1 MTRSQHIQLL
11 KRQPRLGYPIIEDI
25 QNAIKTLSV
34 VAEEIGASQFAAFNQ
49 RVQQGFLDMA
59 KEATYFEE
67 RLSALNENFGIS
79 SKAASQL
86 AQGLEKTRAALNGTD
101 KASKE
106 LADSVKIS
114 NLQMQQYA
122 SNIKK
127 MLPTLNQASDAMAGS
142 RLQRSLIRGQRI
154 LKTNIGLTDEQT
166 NSYTQF
172 AAAGEFGI
180 DAQLRLTKA
189 ISAGADGVDSLGTFK
204 MITQEIAEAG
214 AEIQLQYG
222 RLPGSLEGAVL
233 KAKKLG
239 FSLQDVTKIGDTLL
253 NIESSI
259 GAELEYQLLSGKR
272 LVDQDGKSL
281 TNKYR
286 EATLQGNAT
295 KQAETLEEI
304 VQSQGEVLEKNLFAR
319 KQLAKTMGI
328 EEKQLA
334 SAIQKQKILEKA
346 SEAGIVVDID
356 DEGSLKEAANIL
368 ADQGELT
375 ADEFEQFQKDLDT
388 RTTDDILKQQLTVQ
402 REQLMM
408 SMLTN
413 DEADK
418 LREALTSAAG
428 GAAGMMAT
436 ITGTGVAEG
445 AAGTA
450 KITKESFDASIDAV
464 LGVIKAENVTRETAK
479 IDKKALGGAVM
490 GGKPYLVGEQGQE
503 LFLPSVNG
511 TIASNS
517 NTTNGTPIKTD
528 NSDVVAALD
537 KLGNTII
544 TAVTSQPAGGINE
557 GMEFS

>member
-1 MTRSQHIQLL
+1 MLL
-11 KRQPRLGYPIIEDI
+11 DTVTSK
-25 QNAIKTLSV
+25 
-34 VAEEIGASQFAAFNQ
+34 IGASQLVQFNNNIE
-49 RVQQGFLDMA
+49 RTFTNAA

-86 AQGLEKTRAALNGTD
+86 AQGLEKTRSALNGTE
-101 KASKE
+101 KGSKE

-122 SNIKK
+122 FNIKK

-189 ISAGADGVDSLGTFK
+189 ISGGADGVDSLGTFK
-204 MITQEIAEAG
+204 MITQEIADAG

-239 FSLQDVTKIGDTLL
+239 FSLQEVTKIGDTLL

-272 LVDQDGKSL
+272 LLDKDGKSL

-346 SEAGIVVDID
+346 SEYGIVVDID
-356 DEGSLKEAANIL
+356 DEGSLKDAANIL

-375 ADEFEQFQKDLDT
+375 KDEFEQFQKDLDT
-388 RTTDDILKQQLTVQ
+388 RTTDDILKQQLAVQ

-413 DEADK
+413 DDAEDLRKK
-418 LREALTSAAG
+418 LTEAAG
-428 GAAGMMAT
+428 GTEKLMLRAT
-436 ITGTGVAEG
+436 GGTADKAVG
-445 AAGTA
+445 AAKLGKDTMA
-450 KITKESFDASIDAV
+450 DALDTMISSITMDS
-464 LGVIKAENVTRETAK
+464 VTRESAK
-479 IDKKALGGAVM
+479 VDKKALGGAVM

-517 NTTNGTPIKTD
+517 NTPNGTPIKTD

-537 KLGNTII
+537 KLGNII
-544 TAVTSQPAGGINE
+544 TTAVTSQPAAGFNE
-557 GMEFS
+557 GKEFG